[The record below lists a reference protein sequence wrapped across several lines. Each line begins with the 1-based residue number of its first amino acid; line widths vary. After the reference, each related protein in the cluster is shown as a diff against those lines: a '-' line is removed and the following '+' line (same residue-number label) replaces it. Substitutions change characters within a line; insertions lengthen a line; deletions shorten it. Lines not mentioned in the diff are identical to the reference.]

1 ADGPREL
8 VVSDLH
14 NYGMPLL
21 RYVNG
26 DLATPGHGRCAC
38 GRGLPRLASVDGRKL
53 DALRTPDGRF
63 VPGEYVVYAFLH
75 ATGIRRYQVVQKRL
89 EAFEILVV
97 PDEGFDPGVIER
109 VRGELVKLV
118 GDSVALEF
126 RLTDEIPL
134 TPSGKQRVTV
144 SELGG

>member
-1 ADGPREL
+1 MQDQHTPR
-8 VVSDLH
+8 
-14 NYGMPLL
+14 
-21 RYVNG
+21 
-26 DLATPGHGRCAC
+26 HG
-38 GRGLPRLASVDGRKL
+38 GGAS
-53 DALRTPDGRF
+53 
-63 VPGEYVVYAFLH
+63 
-75 ATGIRRYQVVQKRL
+75 GIRRYQVVQKRL
-89 EAFEILVV
+89 DAFEILVV

-109 VRGELVKLV
+109 VRSELMKVV